1 MVDDA
6 SGHCAARMGKQETIW
21 AAAGVLRAW
30 IENHGVPRALYTDG
44 KNVYKRKATPAEQW
58 QGKVPFT
65 QFGRMCEKLG
75 IGIIAA
81 SSPQAKGRIE
91 RANGVHQDR
100 LIKKMRRKK
109 IASYEAA
116 NQYLQKQYLP
126 EHNRRFARPSTS
138 PEDYH
143 GRKPTAR
150 ELHEIFRLETERSIS
165 NDWVIQHKGRSLQLK
180 PGVPALRPQAK
191 QSFGLRMGRRQ
202 PADLLPG
209 RADCLHGA

>member
-1 MVDDA
+1 M
-6 SGHCAARMGKQETIW
+6 
-21 AAAGVLRAW
+21 
-30 IENHGVPRALYTDG
+30 
-44 KNVYKRKATPAEQW
+44 
-58 QGKVPFT
+58 
-65 QFGRMCEKLG
+65 
-75 IGIIAA
+75 
-81 SSPQAKGRIE
+81 
-91 RANGVHQDR
+91 HQDR
-100 LIKKMRRKK
+100 LIKKMRGKK

-180 PGVPALRPQAK
+180 PGSRHYGPRQSKAWFANGKTATCRFTTGASRLPSRSLRNGYRRPLSCIRQHRVP
-191 QSFGLRMGRRQ
+191 S
-202 PADLLPG
+202 
-209 RADCLHGA
+209 